1 MATPGEIAAG
11 AAVELFFVV
20 IALAVLYRVWG
31 WFFPV
36 PKRRVVDSFQRG
48 IVLRDGRVEKVLTPG
63 AYWITPKRTLV
74 VRDVRPTPFHVS
86 GQELLTSDGMGVR
99 VSLAGEHRVADP
111 APFVTESTDA
121 FASFYLELR
130 QALRLAAGE
139 LNSAGF
145 FTGPAQLA
153 ARIRELLQPKEA
165 QLGIEMTQLDIFE
178 AVPIGWLRE
187 A

>member
-1 MATPGEIAAG
+1 MATTGEIAAG
-11 AAVELFFVV
+11 AAVELIFVI
-20 IALAVLYRVWG
+20 IALAVLYRAWA

-36 PKRRVVDSFQRG
+36 PKRRVVEAFQG
-48 IVLRDGRVEKVLTPG
+48 GVVLREGRAERVLGPG
-63 AYWITPKRTLV
+63 MHWITPKRTMV
-74 VRDVRPTPFHVS
+74 ICDVRPTPFQVS
-86 GQELLTSDGMGVR
+86 GQELLTADGMGIR
-99 VSLAGEHRVADP
+99 VSLAGEYRVTNP
-111 APFVTESTDA
+111 TSFVTESSDA

-139 LNSAGF
+139 MNSSGVFSAHS
-145 FTGPAQLA
+145 QLA
-153 ARIRELLQPKEA
+153 ARMRELLQPREA

>member
-1 MATPGEIAAG
+1 MATPGELAAG
-11 AAVELFFVV
+11 AAVELFIVV
-20 IALAVLYRVWG
+20 IVFAVLYRVWG

-36 PKRRVVDSFQRG
+36 PKRRVVEAFQRG
-48 IVLRDGRVEKVLTPG
+48 VVLREGRIEKILAPG
-63 AYWITPKRTLV
+63 AHWITPKRTLV
-74 VRDVRPTPFHVS
+74 VCDIRPTPFQVS
-86 GQELLTSDGMGVR
+86 GQELLTTDGMGVR
-99 VSLAGEHRVADP
+99 VSLLGEYRVANP
-111 APFVTESTDA
+111 GCFVTESSDA

-139 LNSAGF
+139 MNSVGF
-145 FTGPAQLA
+145 FNAQTQLA
-153 ARIRELLQPKEA
+153 SRVRELLQPKEA